1 MKTKETWKANG
12 ETFTSFEKVMEYCK
26 ANNYEVTDQDSFTY
40 KNTIVHCVNIR
51 TKR

>member
-1 MKTKETWKANG
+1 MKTKEIWKANG
-12 ETFTSFEKVMEYCK
+12 ETFFSLDEVLNYCK
-26 ANNYEVTDQDSFTY
+26 VNNYEVTDMDVFSY